1 MEKTP
6 QKILVAGSF
15 DPVTK
20 GHITLID
27 YAAKHYEQVYAVIF
41 INAEKT
47 YYFSLEER
55 LALLRAACA
64 EYANVTV
71 DFCNGMQYEY
81 AQEHGITRA
90 LRGYRN
96 EQDLRYEKIVADFNE
111 NAPWRLETQ
120 MLACEEELRQVS
132 STKIRELLALGGD
145 FGGLVPENT
154 IPLLKKMAKEKQR

>member
-1 MEKTP
+1 MEKIP

-20 GHITLID
+20 GHLALID

-47 YYFSLEER
+47 YYFSLDER
-55 LALLRAACA
+55 LMLLRAACA
-64 EYANVTV
+64 EYTNVTV

-81 AQEHGITRA
+81 AEKHGITRA

-96 EQDLRYEKIVADFNE
+96 EQDLEYEKIVADFNK
-111 NAPWRLETQ
+111 NAPWKMETE
-120 MLACEEELRQVS
+120 LFACEEELRQVS
-132 STKIRELLALGGD
+132 STRIRELLSLGGD
-145 FGGLVPENT
+145 FGGLVPENVVV
-154 IPLLKKMAKEKQR
+154 LLKKIMKEKKA